1 MASFVMFVDTEKQL
15 RELSRHKIVYHG
27 RGYAYAAYARAC
39 GEGVACEMAS
49 TYRIEVWHRD
59 VSRRT
64 SRKLHLYQ
72 VDSISTLHLKALY
85 HHIYSRLVHYEPTL

>member
-1 MASFVMFVDTEKQL
+1 MASFVDTEKQL

-49 TYRIEVWHRD
+49 TYSYKIDQGMAQRRISAYFSKAAPVPGRFYIN
-59 VSRRT
+59 V
-64 SRKLHLYQ
+64 
-72 VDSISTLHLKALY
+72 TLNVYL
-85 HHIYSRLVHYEPTL
+85 